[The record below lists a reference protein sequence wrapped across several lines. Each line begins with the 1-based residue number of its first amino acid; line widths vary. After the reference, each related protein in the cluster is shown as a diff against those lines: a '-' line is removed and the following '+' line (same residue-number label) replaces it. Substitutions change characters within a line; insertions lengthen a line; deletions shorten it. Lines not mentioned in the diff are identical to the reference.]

1 MFGGVWERATLLEY
15 GGWDEQSSPN
25 EDSELAGRFLARGE
39 RLICVQAMAADY
51 LSRDSLFGLWRQY
64 RRYGEYRVRTAT
76 RHPHTMR
83 RSHLLPSAL
92 VLLAAAAGSGPRR
105 ARRPARLGLGAYAGL
120 LVLAG
125 ARSLPHARPR
135 SDALLVPVVLAVMHA
150 WFGVGAL
157 VVAARNGV
165 PTAALASA
173 AGLDSLADSLT
184 APPKPVFAP
193 SLNGQ
198 S

>member
-15 GGWDEQSSPN
+15 GGWDEHSSPN

-51 LSRDSLFGLWRQY
+51 FSRDSLFGLWRRY

-105 ARRPARLGLGAYAGL
+105 ARRPARLGLAAYAGL
-120 LVLAG
+120 LVLAAL
-125 ARSLPHARPR
+125 ARSPTLGPR
-135 SDALLVPVVLAVMHA
+135 AMHFSSR
-150 WFGVGAL
+150 WCW
-157 VVAARNGV
+157 R
-165 PTAALASA
+165 
-173 AGLDSLADSLT
+173 
-184 APPKPVFAP
+184 
-193 SLNGQ
+193 
-198 S
+198 

>member
-1 MFGGVWERATLLEY
+1 
-15 GGWDEQSSPN
+15 
-25 EDSELAGRFLARGE
+25 
-39 RLICVQAMAADY
+39 
-51 LSRDSLFGLWRQY
+51 
-64 RRYGEYRVRTAT
+64 
-76 RHPHTMR
+76 
-83 RSHLLPSAL
+83 
-92 VLLAAAAGSGPRR
+92 
-105 ARRPARLGLGAYAGL
+105 
-120 LVLAG
+120 
-125 ARSLPHARPR
+125 
-135 SDALLVPVVLAVMHA
+135 MHA

-184 APPKPVFAP
+184 PPPEPVFAP